1 MAYLVPKLTGKL
13 HSELHSFCYCL
24 LSHAEQNI
32 MHPLD
37 THISLEVVSTVAI
50 ITSHSQR
57 GER

>member
-1 MAYLVPKLTGKL
+1 MAYLVPKLTEKL
-13 HSELHSFCYCL
+13 HNELHSFCCCL

-32 MHPLD
+32 MHPVD
-37 THISLEVVSTVAI
+37 NRISLEVVSTVAI